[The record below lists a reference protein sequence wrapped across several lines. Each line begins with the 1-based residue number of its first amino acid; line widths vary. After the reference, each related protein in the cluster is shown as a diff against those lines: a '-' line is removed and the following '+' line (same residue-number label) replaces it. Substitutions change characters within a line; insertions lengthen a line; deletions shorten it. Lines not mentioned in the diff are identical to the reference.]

1 MSLRGGCAVWL
12 VCGSLWAAPDAAD
25 ARTYALPTEDRAVIG
40 TLATVTARHEDT
52 LPDLARANEVG
63 FEEIVAANPGVD
75 VWLPGEGT
83 RIALPT
89 RHVLPDAERTG
100 LVLNLPEF
108 RLYHFRA
115 SRPGEAAQVSTYP
128 VSIGDVDWRTPLGLT
143 RVVSKERNPTWRP
156 PASIR
161 AEHARRGRQLPAVV
175 PPGPEN
181 PLGRYALRL
190 ALPGYLIHGTNR
202 PYGIGMRVTHGC
214 VRLYP
219 EHIARL
225 FREVPVGTPVRIV
238 DQPVKAGWDDGV
250 LYLEVHAP
258 LAEGGAGAD
267 VTAAVRAVIA
277 ATHDREV
284 SIDWQA
290 VARAAQER
298 RGVPIAVSVR

>member
-1 MSLRGGCAVWL
+1 MFLRGRCAVWL
-12 VCGSLWAAPDAAD
+12 VCGSLWTAPLAVD
-25 ARTYALPTEDRAVIG
+25 ARTFALPNQDSALIG
-40 TLATVTARHEDT
+40 TMSTVMARHEDT
-52 LPDLARANEVG
+52 LPSIARAHEVG

-83 RIALPT
+83 RVELPT
-89 RHVLPDAERTG
+89 RHILPDAERTG

-115 SRPGEAAQVSTYP
+115 SRPGKPAQVSTYP
-128 VSIGDVDWRTPLGLT
+128 VSIGDVDWSTPLGLT
-143 RVVSKERNPTWRP
+143 RVVSKERNPSWRP

-175 PPGPEN
+175 PPGPDN

-202 PYGIGMRVTHGC
+202 PYGIGMQVTHGC
-214 VRLYP
+214 IRLYP
-219 EHIARL
+219 EHVARL
-225 FREVPVGTPVRIV
+225 FRDVPVGTPVRIV
-238 DQPVKAGWDDGV
+238 DQPVKSGWDDGV

-258 LAEGGAGAD
+258 LEASRSDAD
-267 VTAAVRAVIA
+267 LTAAVRAVIA
-277 ATHDREV
+277 ATNDR
-284 SIDWQA
+284 SAAIDWDA

>member
-1 MSLRGGCAVWL
+1 
-12 VCGSLWAAPDAAD
+12 
-25 ARTYALPTEDRAVIG
+25 
-40 TLATVTARHEDT
+40 
-52 LPDLARANEVG
+52 
-63 FEEIVAANPGVD
+63 
-75 VWLPGEGT
+75 
-83 RIALPT
+83 
-89 RHVLPDAERTG
+89 
-100 LVLNLPEF
+100 
-108 RLYHFRA
+108 
-115 SRPGEAAQVSTYP
+115 
-128 VSIGDVDWRTPLGLT
+128 
-143 RVVSKERNPTWRP
+143 
-156 PASIR
+156 
-161 AEHARRGRQLPAVV
+161 LPAAV
-175 PPGPEN
+175 PPGPDN

-298 RGVPIAVSVR
+298 RGVPVAISVP